1 MPPSPRRSPRATAA
15 APTGRRWN
23 LRLSTLVVALFLS
36 VAAVALAYVT
46 GVMLGRASMNAERA
60 AAQAQAASGGDAAT
74 RVEGGQDTMPNAASD
89 PGAADAGGEHPG
101 RRILAAE
108 ELRFARALRNEEE
121 RGAPAQGA
129 TPDPTPRAPAAG
141 AGTAP
146 GAAGTAA
153 QGMQGVQQ
161 TGQTAAT
168 ATSGAGSAP
177 GMAQPGQP
185 AAAEAMARQ
194 PADAVRDYVFQV
206 GAFRDEA
213 SVDALRERLEG
224 YGLRTRMQREGKLLV
239 VLVLV
244 RGTPARASEVVAAAE
259 ALRLGAPILRS
270 SRPVTP

>member
-15 APTGRRWN
+15 APPRRRWN

-46 GVMLGRASMNAERA
+46 GVMLGRASINAERA
-60 AAQAQAASGGDAAT
+60 AAQAQAASGGDSAAKA
-74 RVEGGQDTMPNAASD
+74 EGGADTRPDAASD
-89 PGAADAGGEHPG
+89 AGTADAGDEHPG

-121 RGAPAQGA
+121 RGAPAQSA
-129 TPDPTPRAPAAG
+129 TPAQTPRAPSAG

-146 GAAGTAA
+146 GAVGTTA

-161 TGQTAAT
+161 GGQTAAT
-168 ATSGAGSAP
+168 ATSGTGIVP
-177 GMAQPGQP
+177 GLVQPGQP
-185 AAAEAMARQ
+185 AAADAMARQ
-194 PADAVRDYVFQV
+194 QADGVRDYVFQV

-244 RGTPARASEVVAAAE
+244 RGTPARAAEVVAAAE